1 MLYTD
6 EEIVAAAMA
15 AIARVDEEIE
25 RLQRAGELKSVNRSY
40 KIYRTETTARG
51 EMALPYAQWFN
62 EYKANLVRQ
71 LAAALRF
78 T

>member
-6 EEIVAAAMA
+6 EEIVAAATA
-15 AIARVDEEIE
+15 AIARVNEEIE
-25 RLQRAGELKSVNRSY
+25 RQLRAGELKSVNRSY
-40 KIYRTETTARG
+40 KIYRTTARG
-51 EMALPYAQWFN
+51 GMALPYAQWFN